1 MLNFVIAAV
10 RGSTRRVPRAGATQ
24 LNSKRGPRNYYK
36 GKGAR
41 ATGRHTSKGRYVID
55 PDKLPNY
62 VVPDLTGF
70 QLKAYVAHEP
80 KPIKR

>member
-10 RGSTRRVPRAGATQ
+10 RGSTRRVPRLGASQ

-41 ATGRHTSKGRYVID
+41 AVGRHTSKGQSGSTG
-55 PDKLPNY
+55 
-62 VVPDLTGF
+62 VPDAQET
-70 QLKAYVAHEP
+70 AA
-80 KPIKR
+80 